1 MSELKPGGKDD
12 LRHGWRRGPGQPLH
26 PPPTLRQR
34 YQWYRERQLSMLLS
48 VLPRDAVRSLYGQAR
63 EWAAQRG
70 EHESKDPMASLRR
83 YCSEI
88 LPLPPFQVWAAD
100 FRRNRGAYLDDDL
113 EPPGGNT
120 RGEPVTIEDRSVPY
134 RNSTW
139 DVELRVFDDGDV
151 WRGYMLFRDGA
162 GTRFST
168 ADIFCEDSARTI
180 RERFLA
186 FEPDT
191 LRAFLRSSLPS

>member
-1 MSELKPGGKDD
+1 
-12 LRHGWRRGPGQPLH
+12 
-26 PPPTLRQR
+26 
-34 YQWYRERQLSMLLS
+34 MLLS
-48 VLPRDAVRSLYGQAR
+48 VLPREAVRSLYGQAR
-63 EWAAQRG
+63 EWAGQRG

-88 LPLPPFQVWAAD
+88 LPLPPFHVWAAD
-100 FRRNRGAYLDDDL
+100 FQRNRG
-113 EPPGGNT
+113 
-120 RGEPVTIEDRSVPY
+120 
-134 RNSTW
+134 
-139 DVELRVFDDGDV
+139 GDV